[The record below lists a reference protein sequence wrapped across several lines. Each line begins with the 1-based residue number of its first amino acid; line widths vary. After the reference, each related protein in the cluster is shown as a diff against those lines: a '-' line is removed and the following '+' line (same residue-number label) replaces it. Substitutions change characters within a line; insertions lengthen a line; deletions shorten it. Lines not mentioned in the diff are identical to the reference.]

1 MNTGHRVRSRALVLA
16 VCLCAL
22 AAARPGLA
30 QATPDVASLDAYFGK
45 ALADWDVP
53 GMSIAIVKDGRVVLS
68 KGYGVRERGRPELV
82 DEHTRFAIASNSKA
96 FTAAALAVLVD
107 QKTLSWDD
115 PVRRWLP
122 WFELRDPVASA
133 EIRVRD
139 LVSHR
144 AGLGTL
150 SGDLLWYGT
159 SWSREEVLRRVRFL
173 EPRFPFRAQY
183 GYSNVMF
190 VAAGEV
196 VAAASGQSWDAFVDA
211 QFFRPLGMSDTVTS
225 VRALAPGGNT
235 ATPHGPVGTGAR
247 VFSWYSC
254 DAAAAAAGVISSAHD
269 MARWLLLQLGRG
281 TFDGRAYYSDAQ
293 SRAMWTPLV
302 SFTISKEA
310 EARSPTTHFRGYG
323 MGWNL
328 RDYHGRLIVSHGG
341 AYDGMYSAVSLVP
354 EEGLGVV
361 VLTNAMTGIGDAL
374 AARVVDAYL
383 GVPGRDP
390 SRDGLERERDHVKR
404 WTGAIRKAAEPEFPG
419 TKPSLAL
426 DAYAG
431 TYSGNLYGE
440 ATVSLESG
448 ALVLRLLAN
457 PDLVA
462 DLSPLQFDTFLVRW
476 RKAFPWFAEGRAQ
489 FVLDDRGQV
498 ARLELNV
505 PNEDFW
511 FQEIDLRRSPR

>member
-1 MNTGHRVRSRALVLA
+1 MNTSHRLPVRAVLLV
-16 VCLCAL
+16 VCLLGLSAP
-22 AAARPGLA
+22 RSSLA
-30 QATPDVASLDAYFGK
+30 QVAPDVAALDAYFAK
-45 ALADWDVP
+45 ALGDWDVP
-53 GMSIAIVKDGRVVLS
+53 GMSVAIVKDGRVVLL
-68 KGYGVRERGRPELV
+68 KGYGVRERGKPEPV

-107 QKTLSWDD
+107 QKRLSWDD
-115 PVRRWLP
+115 PVRKWLP
-122 WFELRDPVASA
+122 WFELRDPIASA

-159 SWSREEVLRRVRFL
+159 PWSREEVLRRVRFL
-173 EPRFPFRAQY
+173 EPRFPFRTQY

-190 VAAGEV
+190 IAAGEV
-196 VAAASGQSWDAFVDA
+196 VASASGQSWDEFVA
-211 QFFRPLGMSDTVTS
+211 SQFFGPLGMADTVTS
-225 VRALAPGGNT
+225 VKALPPGGNT

-247 VFSWYSC
+247 TYAWYSG

-269 MARWLLLQLGRG
+269 MARWLMLQLGRG
-281 TFDGRAYYSDAQ
+281 TLDGRTYFSEPQ
-293 SRAMWTPLV
+293 SRAMWTPIV
-302 SFTISKEA
+302 SFTISREA

-328 RDYHGRLIVSHGG
+328 RDYHGRLIASHGG

-354 EEGLGVV
+354 EERLGVV
-361 VLTNAMTGIGDAL
+361 VLTNAMTSIGDAL

-383 GVPGRDP
+383 GATARDW
-390 SRDGLERERDHVKR
+390 SQEHLEREREHVKQ
-404 WTGAIRKAAEPEFPG
+404 WTGAIQKAKEPELPG
-419 TKPSLAL
+419 TKPSLSL
-426 DAYAG
+426 EAYAG
-431 TYSGNLYGE
+431 TYSGNVYGE
-440 ATVSLESG
+440 ASVSLDSG

-462 DLSPLQFDTFLVRW
+462 DLSPLQLDTFVIRW

-489 FVLDDRGQV
+489 FVLDNRGQV
-498 ARLELNV
+498 TRLELNV

-511 FQEIDLRRSPR
+511 FQELDLRRTAR